1 MALRSLNLGRLRDG
15 SMLFGQ
21 GSVEPHAGVDS
32 LRRMVARAHKNARR
46 WEEAVLPI
54 NLETRADVVI
64 IPPEPGHDAVTAR
77 RDVSAASAIR
87 YVVEQLSSDKRSRA
101 VVRTARA
108 LLFIEEIE
116 ALYGLPEFPRQPSP
130 GPH

>member
-1 MALRSLNLGRLRDG
+1 M
-15 SMLFGQ
+15 
-21 GSVEPHAGVDS
+21 
-32 LRRMVARAHKNARR
+32 
-46 WEEAVLPI
+46 LPI

-108 LLFIEEIE
+108 LLFIDEIE

>member
-1 MALRSLNLGRLRDG
+1 M
-15 SMLFGQ
+15 
-21 GSVEPHAGVDS
+21 
-32 LRRMVARAHKNARR
+32 
-46 WEEAVLPI
+46 LPI
-54 NLETRADVVI
+54 TLETRADVVI

-116 ALYGLPEFPRQPSP
+116 ALYGLPEFPRQPLP